1 MHVTGLGRNLSRE
14 AKVRTSSQLPAASV
28 EWCNVAR
35 VTIDLLPDLALLEI
49 FDFYVDETGL
59 QWHALVHVCRKWR
72 KVVFGSPRRLGLKLR
87 CKAGTPVRET
97 LDAWPPL
104 PIIIELGYCG
114 SYGVDSITAAL
125 EHNDRIYQLD
135 FFDFL
140 NSKFEKV
147 LAAMQQP
154 FPTLKHLRLSPMDG
168 KSPLDPFPASF
179 LGGSVPHLQ
188 TLRMGRIPFPELPK
202 LLLSATHLVDLR
214 LFSVPYSGYISPE
227 VMVTCLSVL
236 TKLETL
242 FIEFPHLERRS
253 SPLQTRTLL
262 PILSKLW
269 FKGAGGYLEDLVARI
284 DAPLLHNFDVT
295 FHHERIFNTPRLAQ
309 FISRTPKLMAY
320 DNAHVF
326 FSGEHNVSV
335 TLSQASNR
343 EFQLRISNK
352 ISSDQQ
358 ASSLAQICG
367 LSFLRGLITNVEHLY
382 ILVRD
387 YGPSDIE
394 NDEWL
399 EILHPFTAVKD
410 LYMDMEFNRV
420 IPHALQEL
428 IGEGI
433 TEVLPALQTLF
444 FQDTTYVRCSQHEQD
459 AIGQFVAA
467 RRLARLPVTVSPWY
481 GDHGR

>member
-1 MHVTGLGRNLSRE
+1 M
-14 AKVRTSSQLPAASV
+14 
-28 EWCNVAR
+28 
-35 VTIDLLPDLALLEI
+35 TIDLLPDLALLEI

-72 KVVFGSPRRLGLKLR
+72 NVVFGSPRRLGLKLR
-87 CKAGTPVRET
+87 CTARTPVRKT
-97 LDAWPPL
+97 LGVWPL
-104 PIIIELGYCG
+104 FPIISAIRYYG
-114 SYGVDSITAAL
+114 SWGMDNIIAAL

-135 FFDFL
+135 FFDFP

-147 LAAMQQP
+147 LAAMEQP
-154 FPTLKHLRLSPMDG
+154 FPKLRHLRLSPIDG
-168 KSPLDPFPASF
+168 KSPLNTFPASF
-179 LGGSVPHLQ
+179 LGGSAPHLQ
-188 TLRMGRIPFPELPK
+188 TLNMGCIPFPELPK

-227 VMVTCLSVL
+227 AMVTCLSVL

-242 FIEFPHLERRS
+242 YIGFPHHNHRS

-269 FKGAGGYLEDLVARI
+269 FKGVGGYLEDFVARI
-284 DAPLLHNFDVT
+284 DAPLLHNLDVT
-295 FHHERIFNTPRLAQ
+295 FHYERIFNTPRLAQ

-335 TLSQASNR
+335 TLSQTSNK

-358 ASSLAQICG
+358 ASSLGQICG
-367 LSFLRGLITNVEHLY
+367 LSFLRGFIANVEHLY

-399 EILHPFTAVKD
+399 ELLRPFTAVKD
-410 LYMDMEFNRV
+410 LYMAMEFNRV
-420 IPHALQEL
+420 IPLALKEL

-433 TEVLPALQTLF
+433 TDVLPALQTLF
-444 FQDTTYVRCSQHEQD
+444 FQKIAQVPCPLHVQD
-459 AIGQFVAA
+459 VIGRFVAA
-467 RRLARLPVTVSPWY
+467 RQLACHPITVSPWDEDD
-481 GDHGR
+481 GM